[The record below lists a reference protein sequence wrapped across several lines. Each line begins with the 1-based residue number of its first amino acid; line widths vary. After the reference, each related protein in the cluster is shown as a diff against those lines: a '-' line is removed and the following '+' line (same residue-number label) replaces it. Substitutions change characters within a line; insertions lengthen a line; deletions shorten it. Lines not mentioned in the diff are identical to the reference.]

1 MNKKIE
7 NVTKMTQVQKVT
19 QVQKIGHTK
28 KQVIVNQKTTL
39 IEGHFISSR
48 FDNGFSLN
56 GGHINELTRT
66 QVTSVTHPAL
76 IITILLE
83 GTLKFGYDDL
93 SFQLDSRSHAIGVAV
108 NLTRTTN
115 FRRDIL
121 PNNRVK
127 KLHLIVSPEWI
138 KNRSVNNCDITKF
151 TKLHKSNAFFEVTP
165 SMHQIASEIMV
176 SNNRSSFIQS
186 LQYETLAYTLFSKVL
201 TQLIISKN
209 TLALTSFQKVKQTY
223 SLPSNVITTNNIDN
237 TVSEVLSYIESHLNQ
252 SLTLEQI
259 AKKFSMSISNLQR
272 KFKLTLKLTVNNY
285 IRYRRLEIAKYHLE
299 QGIKGVTE
307 VAYEAGYNH
316 PANFTNAFKKKFGHP
331 PTTFVKNN
339 NSHTWHD

>member
-1 MNKKIE
+1 
-7 NVTKMTQVQKVT
+7 
-19 QVQKIGHTK
+19 
-28 KQVIVNQKTTL
+28 
-39 IEGHFISSR
+39 
-48 FDNGFSLN
+48 
-56 GGHINELTRT
+56 
-66 QVTSVTHPAL
+66 
-76 IITILLE
+76 
-83 GTLKFGYDDL
+83 
-93 SFQLDSRSHAIGVAV
+93 
-108 NLTRTTN
+108 
-115 FRRDIL
+115 
-121 PNNRVK
+121 
-127 KLHLIVSPEWI
+127 
-138 KNRSVNNCDITKF
+138 
-151 TKLHKSNAFFEVTP
+151 
-165 SMHQIASEIMV
+165 MV

-339 NSHTWHD
+339 NSHTVHVNTYKLWITEGLDPYAKPLFEKQRTLDRDFSSSGVFNIPSTTVYSLPSEKPPITWVRVHACKPE